1 LSEGEKGDLG
11 AVGGD
16 GGLLRLRWPAGC
28 REVAETASLSPA
40 GGGGSSL
47 GPRVSRVRVPGVS
60 GEATAAAA
68 LRGNKSSRA
77 LPRPFGVSLRRHR
90 RACGGGAPAVELLV
104 RRSSPAA
111 RRPVREV
118 SLRAFCLMGR
128 VAARDLVVVWRVE
141 QVLFSPGGSGHRRW
155 TCLQGRRSSGRVPGR
170 CTYSDAFSS
179 STMGVFCGLFQS
191 FQATELWLFLGS
203 RESIRMTAGGRR
215 WWIPASK
222 GSRVLVV
229 AFLSSKGLCVLCL
242 VVLLPSVLLVQ
253 FVPVRVLV
261 YVLYLYV

>member
-1 LSEGEKGDLG
+1 
-11 AVGGD
+11 
-16 GGLLRLRWPAGC
+16 
-28 REVAETASLSPA
+28 
-40 GGGGSSL
+40 
-47 GPRVSRVRVPGVS
+47 
-60 GEATAAAA
+60 
-68 LRGNKSSRA
+68 
-77 LPRPFGVSLRRHR
+77 
-90 RACGGGAPAVELLV
+90 
-104 RRSSPAA
+104 
-111 RRPVREV
+111 
-118 SLRAFCLMGR
+118 
-128 VAARDLVVVWRVE
+128 VE

-191 FQATELWLFLGS
+191 FQATELWLILGS

-242 VVLLPSVLLVQ
+242 VVLLPSVLVQ

-261 YVLYLYV
+261 YVLYLYG